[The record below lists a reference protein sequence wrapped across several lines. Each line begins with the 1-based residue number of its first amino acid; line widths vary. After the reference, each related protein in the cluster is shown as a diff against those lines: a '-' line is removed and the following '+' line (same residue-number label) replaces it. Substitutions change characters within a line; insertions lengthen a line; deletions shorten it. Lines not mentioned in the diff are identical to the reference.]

1 MELHQIRH
9 FIAVV
14 ETGGFTK
21 GAERA
26 AVTQPAISASIA
38 KLEAELE
45 VKLLD
50 RRHSPVVP
58 TAAGA
63 RLLEAG
69 KSILQICNSV
79 KAELKN
85 IATPKLLRI
94 GVLQSLSN
102 FQVSNLLGTFRRTNS
117 DIAMEVSD
125 GSNEQLIELL
135 AERKLDAV
143 LTVLDEETSKFAGRV
158 LFKEPYVLAVPRDHR
173 FGGRKCVKLA
183 DLQDEPFIV
192 RTGCDRFQD
201 ASHALVSREIGI
213 RVVYKTA
220 HIDRTLALVAEGMG
234 VSFIPAGLGT
244 PGVKRVQVPDL
255 GFFRASGLLWRPER
269 EDDCLNQFIA
279 FAERHCVRD
288 GRAHSRP
295 YRHTPLGTMTAH
307 G

>member
-1 MELHQIRH
+1 
-9 FIAVV
+9 
-14 ETGGFTK
+14 
-21 GAERA
+21 
-26 AVTQPAISASIA
+26 
-38 KLEAELE
+38 
-45 VKLLD
+45 
-50 RRHSPVVP
+50 VVP

-94 GVLQSLSN
+94 GVLHSLSN
-102 FQVSNLLGTFRRTNS
+102 FQV
-117 DIAMEVSD
+117 
-125 GSNEQLIELL
+125 
-135 AERKLDAV
+135 
-143 LTVLDEETSKFAGRV
+143 
-158 LFKEPYVLAVPRDHR
+158 
-173 FGGRKCVKLA
+173 
-183 DLQDEPFIV
+183 
-192 RTGCDRFQD
+192 
-201 ASHALVSREIGI
+201 
-213 RVVYKTA
+213 
-220 HIDRTLALVAEGMG
+220 RTLALVAEGMG